1 MVRLFAVSLSCEQ
14 PPSFS
19 ETFDRSNRSVGMLIC
34 GKDIHHLTPVFQV
47 GLTYT
52 QDSTQFQ
59 DVTVPAAAP

>member
-1 MVRLFAVSLSCEQ
+1 MVRLFAVSDMSCEQ

-52 QDSTQFQ
+52 QDSTQFH
-59 DVTVPAAAP
+59 VTVPAAAP